1 MPKPRKE
8 VDLVQLQKDI
18 NAQTWRKTNV
28 RGGPHEYF
36 IRCQN
41 PSLWDR
47 LAQLV
52 KEKGVR
58 QLYPQTG
65 RKYRYYYHTDGY
77 RYWHFLVVMN
87 RSKIPKSQVIT
98 VSSPASKDDPFVKLW
113 QEKKLLNGAN
123 KMKVIEGK
131 PRVQKDY
138 SK

>member
-77 RYWHFLVVMN
+77 RYWHFKIIMN
-87 RSKIPKSQVIT
+87 RSKVTNDGRILVNAAVTIPDPTGVTADIENIEFVTFAIKKKSDTQR
-98 VSSPASKDDPFVKLW
+98 SK
-113 QEKKLLNGAN
+113 
-123 KMKVIEGK
+123 
-131 PRVQKDY
+131 QK
-138 SK
+138 